1 MVLTRAALNEY
12 DSRVQALG
20 DAAYDLVR
28 RRVESFMGRFPGA
41 SVAEARAFTIESV
54 SYAVSVY
61 GDAAS
66 TCAADLYD
74 QMAEA
79 AGASVQPAAIDTS
92 DVSAYIEKEIRYQA
106 GKLAEGKTAEF
117 VTAAASKA
125 KSQTVRRAND
135 TMSANVKRD
144 GVRYA
149 RVPMGGETC
158 TFCLML
164 ASQGFVYK
172 SAKTAGE
179 GAHYHSNC
187 RCKVV
192 PQFVK
197 GMRATGVE
205 GYDPDELYEQ
215 WKKFT
220 EIDKRKDL
228 PVAAREQMKAM
239 LNISPGLSVKEAENK
254 WVERSR
260 GYVADLEK
268 ANSKVYRQVVENIV
282 GEGMADDVWKDMR
295 HTLKV
300 KSGTPY
306 ECLYAYDI
314 TSGTRIAAIT
324 NSKDEMQV
332 VMDTKTRDA
341 VLSAAALGHDV
352 VVMHNHPGS
361 SLPSIADIANVAR
374 TGARFGVI
382 ACHDGSII
390 KFSPK
395 DPGTYASYN
404 KDELKVIDDAVERII
419 ASKKMRGQTEAE
431 YIGTVEWEAGAAIE
445 RFVVG

>member
-20 DAAYDLVR
+20 DAAYEAVS
-28 RRVESFMGRFPGA
+28 RRVSSFLETFPGA
-41 SVAEARAFTIESV
+41 SVAEVREFTIEV
-54 SYAVSVY
+54 VTAAVAAY
-61 GDAAS
+61 GDAAAA
-66 TCAADLYD
+66 CAADLYD

-79 AGASVQPAAIDTS
+79 AGASVSPAILDTS
-92 DVSAYIEKEIRYQA
+92 DVGEFIEEQIRYQA
-106 GKLAEGKTAEF
+106 VKLVSGDAHGF
-117 VTAAASKA
+117 VEMAARKA
-125 KSQTVRRAND
+125 KAQTQRRANS
-135 TMSANVKRD
+135 TMTRNVKRD

-164 ASQGFVYK
+164 ASRGFVYK

-179 GAHYHSNC
+179 GRHYHDNC

-192 PQFVK
+192 PQFGK
-197 GMRATGVE
+197 GGRATKVE

-215 WKKFT
+215 WKKFS
-220 EIDKRKDL
+220 EIDRRKDL
-228 PVAAREQMKAM
+228 PVATREQMKVM
-239 LNISPGLSVKEAENK
+239 LNISPGLSVKEAESK

-260 GYVADLEK
+260 GYAADLEK
-268 ANSKVYRQVVENIV
+268 ANSKVYRQVVESIV
-282 GEGMADDVWKDMR
+282 GEGIADDVWKDMR

-324 NSKDEMQV
+324 DSKDEMQV
-332 VMDTKTRDA
+332 VMDTETRDA
-341 VLSAAALGHDV
+341 VASAATLGHDV
-352 VVMHNHPGS
+352 VIMHNHPGS

-419 ASKKMRGQTEAE
+419 ASKKLRGQTEAE
-431 YIGTVEWEAGAAIE
+431 YIGTVEWEAGATIE